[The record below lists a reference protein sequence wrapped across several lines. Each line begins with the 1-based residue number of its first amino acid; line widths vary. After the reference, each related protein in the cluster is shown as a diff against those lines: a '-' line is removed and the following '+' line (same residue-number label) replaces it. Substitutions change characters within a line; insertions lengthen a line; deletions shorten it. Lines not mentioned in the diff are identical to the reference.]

1 MLSSVSGLQEL
12 RLRGRRPSLP
22 AGLRI
27 YAVGDIHGRL
37 DLLNT
42 LLARI
47 STDIALRPTARPVY
61 VFLGDY
67 IDRGSSSSQTIDR
80 LIEHGATNESV
91 FLRGNH

>member
-1 MLSSVSGLQEL
+1 MPTSLPGRQ
-12 RLRGRRPSLP
+12 RLKVEGRNPALP

-37 DLLNT
+37 DLLNE

-47 STDIALRPTARPVY
+47 DGDIASRPAIRPVF

-67 IDRGSSSSQTIDR
+67 VDRGPSSRETIDR
-80 LIEHGATNESV
+80 LAV
-91 FLRGNH
+91 Y